1 MPVSDYN
8 TDPDLNTTISGINI
22 AEGCAPSGI
31 NDAIRQLMADVKEES
46 EAQAEAVA
54 GAESSASEQLTA
66 LDSTLRALIAQEVA
80 KYLPLSGG
88 DIVYLNFV
96 DGEQGGGYLYAA
108 DKTFFV
114 GARGTD
120 RRDGA
125 FLRLYSLEEP
135 VDPGA
140 FLLGTRNDDGSWG
153 PALFGDRDRVLWWNG
168 SPVLTSAGGRMN
180 GGAYISGQSGLLRGD
195 SDAGDIW
202 ISGQPVS
209 GNGSF
214 IQLNGGSRAGN
225 AGYITISPG
234 TPTSR
239 AMVEFSPDG
248 SIYANGS
255 PVLTL
260 VASWRSGTSWYRKYS
275 DGFIE
280 QGGRFAIANDNLD
293 NWVGFHTPFSNNDYT
308 LVFGIN
314 SINDHSITWHRGG
327 CYNRS
332 NTGFT
337 TWAYDRYI
345 IKDWY
350 ACGY

>member
-1 MPVSDYN
+1 
-8 TDPDLNTTISGINI
+8 L
-22 AEGCAPSGI
+22 A
-31 NDAIRQLMADVKEES
+31 
-46 EAQAEAVA
+46 
-54 GAESSASEQLTA
+54 
-66 LDSTLRALIAQEVA
+66 
-80 KYLPLSGG
+80 
-88 DIVYLNFV
+88 
-96 DGEQGGGYLYAA
+96 
-108 DKTFFV
+108 
-114 GARGTD
+114 
-120 RRDGA
+120 
-125 FLRLYSLEEP
+125 
-135 VDPGA
+135 
-140 FLLGTRNDDGSWG
+140 
-153 PALFGDRDRVLWWNG
+153 NG
-168 SPVLTSAGGRMN
+168 SPVLTAAGGKMT

-209 GNGSF
+209 TNGSF

-337 TWAYDRYI
+337 TWAYDYYI